1 MINIYCVLYICVC
14 VRACVRACVRV
25 CVILPIYCICTHE
38 ALIKDKR
45 FCTGKITG
53 KIVIHETPKSIKGIS
68 ELSN

>member
-1 MINIYCVLYICVC
+1 MCVC
-14 VRACVRACVRV
+14 ACVRACVCARV

-45 FCTGKITG
+45 FCTGKI
-53 KIVIHETPKSIKGIS
+53 VIHEAPKSIKGIS

>member
-1 MINIYCVLYICVC
+1 MCVC
-14 VRACVRACVRV
+14 ARV

-45 FCTGKITG
+45 FCTGKI
-53 KIVIHETPKSIKGIS
+53 VIHEAPKSIKGIS